1 MTNKSKVSEN
11 IVKLVEEEIEKGIH
25 ERMCKYA
32 EDISKIHGIPL
43 KILRRDLPNPGG
55 FCKGIKKG
63 GELCTRKASSGS
75 EYCLSH
81 KNESKLQEPI
91 IIKNSIT
98 RHNHP
103 FPPMFKEGCPAC
115 EKMDK
120 TELRDL
126 STLM

>member
-1 MTNKSKVSEN
+1 MTNKSKVSEH

-25 ERMCKYA
+25 ERMCKYV

-63 GELCTRKASSGS
+63 GELCTRKASPGS

-91 IIKNSIT
+91 TVSYT
-98 RHNHP
+98 H
-103 FPPMFKEGCPAC
+103 
-115 EKMDK
+115 
-120 TELRDL
+120 L
-126 STLM
+126 TLPTTPYV